1 MRAVLACPWPLY
13 VRVLMK
19 EAVTWRSSLDVSQ
32 IVLPNSVEAAING
45 LLDHVEQRLGVVFVS
60 HTLTFITAAH
70 NGLCEV
76 DYIQYLPDKATRYD
90 TIRYGRL
97 TCAQKLTRWPA

>member
-32 IVLPNSVEAAING
+32 IVLPNSVEAAIND
-45 LLDHVEQRLGVVFVS
+45 LLDHVEERLGVVFVS
-60 HTLTFITAAH
+60 HTLAFITAVDG
-70 NGLCEV
+70 GLSEV
-76 DYIQYLPDKATRYD
+76 
-90 TIRYGRL
+90 G
-97 TCAQKLTRWPA
+97 